1 MSLGCL
7 SATGSVRLLLHE
19 FEGWPTLETRWK
31 ILERKLDESSRAN
44 KDSLGLFVWIVW
56 ENLRLFASE
65 TLKACSLL
73 SAQCSRPYCEKQ
85 EEEEGVRR
93 MCVSSAGRV
102 MGMPEQGETDE
113 WVDRSAAL
121 LSSSLGFPIMPLH
134 GSLYRHRGAAR
145 YLVWLLT
152 VT

>member
-1 MSLGCL
+1 MTAWACL
-7 SATGSVRLLLHE
+7 
-19 FEGWPTLETRWK
+19 F
-31 ILERKLDESSRAN
+31 
-44 KDSLGLFVWIVW
+44 GLS
-56 ENLRLFASE
+56 EKTSYFASE

-73 SAQCSRPYCEKQ
+73 SAQCSRAYCEKQ

-113 WVDRSAAL
+113 WVDRSTAL
-121 LSSSLGFPIMPLH
+121 LSSLGFPIMPLH

-152 VT
+152 AT